1 MLSRVRFGDG
11 VVGVV
16 ADGAKS
22 SRTGP
27 EIDDLVSFLASLT
40 SPQYRELGA
49 NELARQ
55 REIARTTRPQPRHG
69 ASLWAETAP
78 ARATRPALGRSAHT
92 ASACR
97 TGRAGMT
104 TARSSRRARSSMIA
118 CWIRRDGGRMV
129 SAAPTRHGQTLA
141 RRQRAKG
148 CAGVEAF
155 EPWPIGTKGQRRSL
169 RVSPFLL
176 FVKVHDSPQL
186 HSRFKK
192 AYCDPG

>member
-16 ADGAKS
+16 ADG
-22 SRTGP
+22 RTGP

-104 TARSSRRARSSMIA
+104 TARSSP
-118 CWIRRDGGRMV
+118 
-129 SAAPTRHGQTLA
+129 AAPGQSDVENQAREQVLGRAVEEFLGRLSPNDTKHYKILHVLCLPRLTVGPFGCRHY
-141 RRQRAKG
+141 
-148 CAGVEAF
+148 
-155 EPWPIGTKGQRRSL
+155 S
-169 RVSPFLL
+169 FL
-176 FVKVHDSPQL
+176 
-186 HSRFKK
+186 
-192 AYCDPG
+192 GE